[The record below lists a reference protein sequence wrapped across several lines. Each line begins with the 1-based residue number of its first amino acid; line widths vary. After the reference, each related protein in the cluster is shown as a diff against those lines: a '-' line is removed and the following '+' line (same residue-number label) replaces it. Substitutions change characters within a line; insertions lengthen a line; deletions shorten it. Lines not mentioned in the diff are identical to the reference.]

1 MYFGAHVSIAGG
13 LVNAPLNAAKIGC
26 EVFQMF
32 SRSPHGGWV
41 APLNDEIAA
50 MFKKNME
57 LSGQRECYIH
67 TPYFV
72 NFPSANS
79 RISHGTVAVV
89 REELERGTKLGAK
102 YVMTHMGSYKDLGEE
117 KGFEQLVKGLVKVL
131 TGYEGT
137 TQLLIEISA
146 GAGKVVGHTFE
157 EIAQIIHHPDLKKFP
172 LGVCFDTQH
181 AFGSGYDLRTKEAV
195 DATFKRFDKL
205 IGLDKLKMFHCNDSK
220 IELGGNKDRHEHI
233 GEGLIG
239 EQGFEAMVN
248 YPALKDKN
256 FILETEH
263 DKVENDLALL
273 FKFRK

>member
-41 APLNDEIAA
+41 APLDDEIAA

-57 LSGQRECYIH
+57 LAGQRECYIH

-72 NFPSANS
+72 NFASANS
-79 RISHGTVAVV
+79 RISHGTAAVV

-117 KGFEQLVKGLVKVL
+117 KGFDQLVKGLVKVL
-131 TGYEGT
+131 TGYTGS

-146 GAGKVVGHTFE
+146 GAGKVAGHTFE

-181 AFGSGYDLRTKEAV
+181 AFGSGYDLRTKEVV

-239 EQGFEAMVN
+239 EQGFDAMVN
-248 YPALKDKN
+248 YPPLKDKN